1 MPERS
6 RRQAHVRRPPA
17 GRYPAPPPS
26 ARFRHLCTPR
36 ALVHLPPPLSP
47 ILSTKSSQVCCL
59 ITHFSSH
66 PTPSW
71 SCSQIATLGEA
82 DFFGERALFSNEPRA
97 ASVRA
102 MTRLELVRL
111 SKAAFDALILPLQKQ
126 LEQEAREKEEA
137 ARQREVR
144 RRTSARTE
152 LCN

>member
-1 MPERS
+1 
-6 RRQAHVRRPPA
+6 
-17 GRYPAPPPS
+17 
-26 ARFRHLCTPR
+26 
-36 ALVHLPPPLSP
+36 
-47 ILSTKSSQVCCL
+47 
-59 ITHFSSH
+59 
-66 PTPSW
+66 
-71 SCSQIATLGEA
+71 
-82 DFFGERALFSNEPRA
+82 
-97 ASVRA
+97 